1 MHRDSKKRK
10 IIIFSLIGILFLMA
24 VGYSAFNTKLSITG
38 NSQITSNW
46 DVEIINV
53 QEGEK
58 TGLAESA
65 KIPTWTKTEA
75 SMEVNLYQKGDSMSY
90 IVTFENKGSFD
101 AKLDNINLGKGTNE
115 EAVNI
120 TFSGYTKGQT
130 LFKGTTT
137 DITVTISYNPNYEG
151 GETSSEVNTDFE
163 FSQANNDPDAPKTYL
178 VTYDC
183 VTNSGNVVAK
193 VTDGTNTVSSS
204 YNVTIVKPVDITDNV
219 VTSGDGLYKDEYENG
234 RYVYKGTDPDNY
246 IMFNNELWR
255 IISKEADGTYKILRN
270 ETLPEKMAF
279 DSKGARTTGYCSQ
292 GQAEING
299 CNAWGST
306 ANMVGSPSEFTNGN
320 YSGSVDADSEML
332 TYLNGEYLD
341 SITVNKDKI
350 VNHDFSIGGVTY
362 GNNDLQSQITSENS
376 YKWNGNI
383 GLISVSDYLR
393 ANSDMET
400 CGTHSTNNSAN
411 TTCRHT
417 NWMHI
422 SGTYWWTLS
431 PSAGR
436 AYGGFYVFTGGSLLA
451 SDARYSSGVRPAV
464 FLSSSLSFSGSGSQS
479 NPYRIIG

>member
-1 MHRDSKKRK
+1 MRK
-10 IIIFSLIGILFLMA
+10 TRRTKLKGQRQILLVGLFVFVTLMTIGYA
-24 VGYSAFNTKLSITG
+24 AFNTNITLHVKG
-38 NSQITSNW
+38 NI
-46 DVEIINV
+46 
-53 QEGEK
+53 
-58 TGLAESA
+58 
-65 KIPTWTKTEA
+65 IPTC
-75 SMEVNLYQKGDSMSY
+75 
-90 IVTFENKGSFD
+90 
-101 AKLDNINLGKGTNE
+101 NIGG
-115 EAVNI
+115 I
-120 TFSGYTKGQT
+120 T
-130 LFKGTTT
+130 
-137 DITVTISYNPNYEG
+137 INTVTE
-151 GETSSEVNTDFE
+151 
-163 FSQANNDPDAPKTYL
+163 
-178 VTYDC
+178 
-183 VTNSGNVVAK
+183 
-193 VTDGTNTVSSS
+193 
-204 YNVTIVKPVDITDNV
+204 
-219 VTSGDGLYKDEYENG
+219 GDGLYKDEYENG
-234 RYVYKGTDPDNY
+234 KCVYKGSNPDNY
-246 IMFNNELWR
+246 IEFNNELWR

-270 ETLPEKMAF
+270 EVLPETRAF
-279 DSKGARTTGYCSQ
+279 DSVGARTTGYCSQ
-292 GQAEING
+292 GSAPRYG
-299 CNAWGST
+299 CNAWSST

-464 FLSSSLSFSGSGSQS
+464 FLSSSISLSGSGTQS
-479 NPYRIIG
+479 DPYRIIG